1 LRPVLKAGNS
11 WKASGFPIKQPR
23 TGWYANAANATFD
36 LEYKNI
42 TLESKFLTLLYLKSY
57 SGGYKDS
64 VLVVTMEVI
73 HQGASKSTSASSVSK
88 IKGYHE
94 SETSVHYPHKME
106 LPGGGARV
114 GDTVRATFQLV
125 RGSAFKIAGIAM
137 CSR

>member
-1 LRPVLKAGNS
+1 VP
-11 WKASGFPIKQPR
+11 
-23 TGWYANAANATFD
+23 
-36 LEYKNI
+36 
-42 TLESKFLTLLYLKSY
+42 TLC
-57 SGGYKDS
+57 YKDS

-73 HQGASKSTSASSVSK
+73 HQGDSESTSASSVSK

-94 SETSVHYPHKME
+94 SETSIHYPHKME

-137 CSR
+137 CSRWRQLLRHEDNASTTV